1 MKQQR
6 PEWASPLTSS
16 LLLVPPFGK
25 NPLEAT
31 GKGVYVIQSIEV
43 IEQRGEGREGPNREH
58 PTDSLRAVKES
69 SLTSNTSIRLSVC
82 ELISA
87 KPLRF
92 RDCSK
97 S

>member
-1 MKQQR
+1 MR
-6 PEWASPLTSS
+6 
-16 LLLVPPFGK
+16 
-25 NPLEAT
+25 
-31 GKGVYVIQSIEV
+31 SIEV

-82 ELISA
+82 EVISA